1 MKKIIVGLALAC
13 PLLAAHADADMN
25 RQSYCSSY
33 GSMFMTIA
41 AWRDAGA
48 PPERTLGLLSGVKGV
63 PQKIKEESVQA
74 MYNDK
79 SLANVRGPKLGERKH
94 KECLAAKWNW

>member
-1 MKKIIVGLALAC
+1 MKKIIIGLALLG

-48 PPERTLGLLSGVKGV
+48 SPARTLDLLSGVKGV
-63 PQKIKEESVQA
+63 PQKVKEESVVL

-79 SLANVRGPKLGERKH
+79 ALANERGSRLGEQRR